1 MEVPG
6 NRLQLGRAGE
16 ERRTAPPN
24 TPSPTSIFFL
34 REWDGKELFSKSL
47 RMEGLFAY
55 DDDVKKMLSFLWVL

>member
-47 RMEGLFAY
+47 PMEGLFAY

>member
-6 NRLQLGRAGE
+6 NRLQLGRVGE

-47 RMEGLFAY
+47 PMEGLFAY

>member
-1 MEVPG
+1 MEVSG

>member
-34 REWDGKELFSKSL
+34 REWDGNELFSKSL